1 MGIWKL
7 CDGISHSIPAEFSNT
22 FAFLPVLISCISLAF
37 LIFTCFFCYRLQ
49 RIWLP
54 IYSAFLCHML
64 LLGNTAFAIYSFG
77 IAGGYI
83 VILGCFLLSVAV
95 AYFVYKHL
103 PSRAFIIAFINFVC
117 TYFALHLF
125 IEPIFPNILSVIICL
140 LAAVVASTLSFKF
153 SFIQTIITSS
163 FASGVTAA
171 CIILKLFLKNS
182 FVLFIIIAAVLAISG
197 FIVQLLCEK
206 VRQKKELEMED
217 TFDRR

>member
-37 LIFTCFFCYRLQ
+37 LIFTCFFCYHLQ

-64 LLGNTAFAIYSFG
+64 LLGNITFAIYSFG
-77 IAGGYI
+77 NAGGYI
-83 VILGCFLLSVAV
+83 VIIGCFLLSIAV

-103 PSRAFIIAFINFVC
+103 PSQAFIIAFTNFVC
-117 TYFALHLF
+117 TYFALDLF
-125 IEPIFPNILSVIICL
+125 IEPICPKILSIVICL
-140 LAAVVASTLSFKF
+140 ISAIAASTLSHKF
-153 SFIQTIITSS
+153 SFIQTIVTSS
-163 FASGVTAA
+163 FASAVTAA
-171 CIILKLFLKNS
+171 CIILKLFSKNS
-182 FVLFIIIAAVLAISG
+182 TVLFTIIAAVLAISG
-197 FIVQLLCEK
+197 FIAQLLYEK
-206 VRQKKELEMED
+206 ARQKKEIEIED